1 MSGPYFETWERENL
15 VQFAREVYE
24 KLQRQEEELQE
35 LRWAKQE
42 KSSLA
47 DALYEL
53 MKEEL
58 QVLRGDPGNRYAHR
72 LAIELECALLAP
84 EQANAGLL
92 DEYHTAV
99 REWMEANGQPYVS
112 GFGKD

>member
-1 MSGPYFETWERENL
+1 MTEQPTALRLAECLERDCEMNWPDYDN
-15 VQFAREVYE
+15 QMDAAA
-24 KLQRQEEELQE
+24 E
-35 LRWAKQE
+35 LRRLHEQV
-42 KSSLA
+42 
-47 DALYEL
+47 AL
-53 MKEEL
+53 
-58 QVLRGDPGNRYAHR
+58 LRGDPGNRYAHR

-84 EQANAGLL
+84 EQVNVALL

>member
-1 MSGPYFETWERENL
+1 MTEQPT
-15 VQFAREVYE
+15 A
-24 KLQRQEEELQE
+24 
-35 LRWAKQE
+35 LR
-42 KSSLA
+42 LA
-47 DALYEL
+47 DALTKHLGGNTATQAAAEL
-53 MKEEL
+53 RRLQEEVML
-58 QVLRGDPGNRYAHR
+58 LRGDPGNRYAHR

-84 EQANAGLL
+84 EQANAALL

>member
-15 VQFAREVYE
+15 VRFASEVYE
-24 KLQRQEEELQE
+24 KLQRQE
-35 LRWAKQE
+35 
-42 KSSLA
+42 
-47 DALYEL
+47 
-53 MKEEL
+53 EEL

-84 EQANAGLL
+84 EQANVDLL

>member
-1 MSGPYFETWERENL
+1 MSNPYFETWERENL
-15 VQFAREVYE
+15 VRFAREAYE
-24 KLQRQEEELQE
+24 KLKRQE
-35 LRWAKQE
+35 
-42 KSSLA
+42 
-47 DALYEL
+47 
-53 MKEEL
+53 EEL

>member
-1 MSGPYFETWERENL
+1 MTTDLLALASEMDAYHFD
-15 VQFAREVYE
+15 EVAAQ
-24 KLQRQEEELQE
+24 LRQAHAELE
-35 LRWAKQE
+35 L
-42 KSSLA
+42 
-47 DALYEL
+47 
-53 MKEEL
+53 
-58 QVLRGDPGNRYAHR
+58 LRGDPGNRYAHR

-84 EQANAGLL
+84 EQANAALL

>member
-1 MSGPYFETWERENL
+1 MTDRGHALQLANHIENAYSDVVVL
-15 VQFAREVYE
+15 DKRNDIAA
-24 KLQRQEEELQE
+24 E
-35 LRWAKQE
+35 LRRLHE
-42 KSSLA
+42 EV
-47 DALYEL
+47 AL
-53 MKEEL
+53 
-58 QVLRGDPGNRYAHR
+58 LRGDPGNRYAHR

-84 EQANAGLL
+84 EQANVDLL

>member
-1 MSGPYFETWERENL
+1 MTQQPEALRRATVLETADAYSSPMDGTLRVKIAPSTLDE
-15 VQFAREVYE
+15 AAA
-24 KLQRQEEELQE
+24 E
-35 LRWAKQE
+35 LRRLHE
-42 KSSLA
+42 EV
-47 DALYEL
+47 AL
-53 MKEEL
+53 
-58 QVLRGDPGNRYAHR
+58 LRGDPGNRYAHR

-84 EQANAGLL
+84 EQVNVALL

>member
-1 MSGPYFETWERENL
+1 MNRDDIIKL
-15 VQFAREVYE
+15 YE
-24 KLQRQEEELQE
+24 KANGWSPATFQKTMDELERFAALVVKAELRRLQEEVTL
-35 LRWAKQE
+35 
-42 KSSLA
+42 
-47 DALYEL
+47 
-53 MKEEL
+53 
-58 QVLRGDPGNRYAHR
+58 LRGDPGNRYAHR

-84 EQANAGLL
+84 EQANADLL

>member
-1 MSGPYFETWERENL
+1 MTES
-15 VQFAREVYE
+15 
-24 KLQRQEEELQE
+24 
-35 LRWAKQE
+35 LR
-42 KSSLA
+42 LA
-47 DALYEL
+47 DALETADAYSSPMDGTLRVKIAPSTLDEAEL
-53 MKEEL
+53 RRLHEEVAL
-58 QVLRGDPGNRYAHR
+58 LRGDPGNRYAHR

-84 EQANAGLL
+84 EQINASLL

>member
-15 VQFAREVYE
+15 VLFAREVYE
-24 KLQRQEEELQE
+24 KLQRQE
-35 LRWAKQE
+35 
-42 KSSLA
+42 
-47 DALYEL
+47 
-53 MKEEL
+53 EEL

-84 EQANAGLL
+84 EQANVDLL

>member
-53 MKEEL
+53 MKEETAAE
-58 QVLRGDPGNRYAHR
+58 REA
-72 LAIELECALLAP
+72 CAKVAESYEP
-84 EQANAGLL
+84 RCDSCPSGVANAIRARG
-92 DEYHTAV
+92 EKT
-99 REWMEANGQPYVS
+99 
-112 GFGKD
+112 

>member
-1 MSGPYFETWERENL
+1 VNEQPEALRLAEMLETEWPEDCDTN
-15 VQFAREVYE
+15 AAAA
-24 KLQRQEEELQE
+24 E
-35 LRWAKQE
+35 LRR
-42 KSSLA
+42 LH
-47 DALYEL
+47 
-53 MKEEL
+53 EEVML
-58 QVLRGDPGNRYAHR
+58 LRGDPGNRYAHR

-84 EQANAGLL
+84 EQANAALL

>member
-1 MSGPYFETWERENL
+1 MSSPYFETWERENL
-15 VQFAREVYE
+15 VRFASEVYE
-24 KLQRQEEELQE
+24 KLQRQE
-35 LRWAKQE
+35 
-42 KSSLA
+42 
-47 DALYEL
+47 
-53 MKEEL
+53 EEL

-72 LAIELECALLAP
+72 LAIELECAILAP
-84 EQANAGLL
+84 EQANVDLL

>member
-1 MSGPYFETWERENL
+1 MTEQPEALRLATVLEN
-15 VQFAREVYE
+15 
-24 KLQRQEEELQE
+24 KLGGASDEDIEQAAAE
-35 LRWAKQE
+35 LRR
-42 KSSLA
+42 LH
-47 DALYEL
+47 
-53 MKEEL
+53 EEVTL
-58 QVLRGDPGNRYAHR
+58 LRGDPGNRYAHR

-84 EQANAGLL
+84 EQANAALL